1 MTAVLPPVRCFT
13 CGKPIGGR
21 IYKEFKERVA
31 KGEDP
36 EKVFEDLGIKRY
48 CCRATLM
55 SSEDYLVEVMDYT
68 TVRTRQ

>member
-1 MTAVLPPVRCFT
+1 MLPPVRCFT

-21 IYKEFKERVA
+21 IYREFKERVA

-48 CCRATLM
+48 CCRMTLFT
-55 SSEDYLVEVMDYT
+55 SENYFEEILPYT
-68 TVRTRQ
+68 TVRTKQ